1 MPHVRLTTMKTLRL
15 LLCTLCGL
23 FTVAAQAADPVQKVY
38 QINMIVFQMAD
49 NSGLSS
55 EIWPSSPPQP
65 NFAQATD
72 LAAPSLLSSSTYQ
85 VLSAKQFGMTN
96 ALTKLQNSGKYKVIT
111 SLAWQQPLTSKADA
125 KLLHIFAGQA
135 YDASGNPLT
144 NPSVTPPQDSSSTAA
159 ANGQTPAKWQLNG
172 TVKVWLD
179 TYVVIDT
186 DFLLT
191 ENVPVMN
198 SDAGDTS
205 SHNQLMSFALNETVR
220 ARSNEINY
228 MDNPIY
234 GIIVLVSPAA

>member
-1 MPHVRLTTMKTLRL
+1 
-15 LLCTLCGL
+15 
-23 FTVAAQAADPVQKVY
+23 
-38 QINMIVFQMAD
+38 
-49 NSGLSS
+49 
-55 EIWPSSPPQP
+55 
-65 NFAQATD
+65 
-72 LAAPSLLSSSTYQ
+72 
-85 VLSAKQFGMTN
+85 
-96 ALTKLQNSGKYKVIT
+96 KLQNSSKYKVIT

-135 YDASGNPLT
+135 YDANGNPLS
-144 NPSVTPPQDSSSTAA
+144 NPSVTPPQDDSSTAA
-159 ANGQTPAKWQLNG
+159 PNGQTPAKWQLNG

-179 TYVVIDT
+179 TYVVIDS

-234 GIIVLVSPAA
+234 GVLVLVNPAQ